1 MRNSGGK
8 LRLCFSSGEYISF
21 YFEPGKLA
29 ARRIS
34 TRAK

>member
-1 MRNSGGK
+1 MRNSGGT
-8 LRLCFSSGEYISF
+8 LRLCFPSGEYISF
-21 YFEPGKLA
+21 YFKAGKLA